1 MDSETNK
8 ALYMEW
14 LETRVFE
21 LMEQEASTK
30 PWTQVDKTKLPKG
43 AFLWIVD
50 PDKKSTWKL
59 PYREGAGGIDSDTGM
74 YIQAGPVNLGALR
87 AIAVVLGGART
98 GTPMTVPP
106 EIKSKITKLL
116 KKYKIGKFKENRDM
130 VKTGIEITEQHIG
143 NQYAPENLDKE
154 NCIVRNVAVL
164 GPSSNNKVYKESI
177 GRKYSRRARE
187 SAVGLV
193 TGIKAY
199 INHVTKKELE
209 ERGGVRDVK
218 DILGYHQNARLDEDG
233 IVRSDLRYLENHK
246 IWFEPLVETM
256 ADKIGN
262 SIHASGDAAF
272 DRDTKYEIVENITGM
287 RSVDLVTD
295 VGSTKSLFESLNRGE
310 TMEYDKITIAELKE
324 NRPDLFEKMETEM
337 HEQLD
342 EKGKVK
348 KLETELAETKVKV
361 KEQTGKLDEYEVK
374 EKAAKKEG
382 RILELIE
389 ESELSKD
396 YVTDPFMESLR
407 SAKDDEAIKGLIEDR
422 KKIVEVGKS
431 GGVKGMGEEKV
442 VLDEKGNAI
451 ADVAWKKEL
460 KEGIKS

>member
-14 LETRVFE
+14 LEARVFE

-50 PDKKSTWKL
+50 PDKKNTWKL
-59 PYREGAGGIDSDTGM
+59 PYREGAGGIDPDTGM

-87 AIAVVLGGART
+87 AIAAVLDEK
-98 GTPMTVPP
+98 GTPMSVPP

-116 KKYKIGKFKENRDM
+116 KKYKIGRFKENRDM
-130 VKTGIEITEQHIG
+130 AKTGIEITEQYIG
-143 NQYAPENLDKE
+143 NQYVPENLDKE

-164 GPSSNNKVYKESI
+164 GPTSNNKTYKESI

-209 ERGGVRDVK
+209 ERGGVRDIK

-233 IVRSDLRYLENHK
+233 IVRTDLKYLENHK
-246 IWFEPLVETM
+246 SWFEPLVEAM

-262 SIHASGDAAF
+262 SIHATGDMAF
-272 DRDTKYEIVENITGM
+272 DKDTKYEVVENLTGF

-295 VGSTKSLFESLNRGE
+295 VGSTKSLFESLNRSNE
-310 TMEYDKITIAELKE
+310 MEFDKITIAELKE
-324 NRPDLFEKMETEM
+324 NRPDLFETMITEM
-337 HEQLD
+337 KEQLD

-348 KLETELAETKVKV
+348 KLETELTEAKAKV
-361 KEQTGKLDEYEVK
+361 KEQAGKLDEYEVK

-431 GGVKGMGEEKV
+431 GGVQGMGEEKA
-442 VLDEKGNAI
+442 VLDEKGNVV